1 MAIDTFESDLLNDV
15 KFNDDGSL
23 KQSGKQNVKFY
34 NKKRMAYRARPLYV
48 KDDDG
53 VQQLDK
59 NGKPV
64 IARDSTGKYLF
75 DIDTRTGLPFKDAY
89 EEMVEM
95 VRIETR
101 GDTTVIDDIAD
112 DIRKNQFWPQYKF
125 FREGKIPD
133 GASLDEADW
142 LYPQTIMELK
152 LMGIHVIQQ
161 AALMTDLE
169 CDRLRDQSGYEVR
182 ELASQWVRINSPS
195 GQAGRADRLALEVER
210 LKRELADS
218 QAYGSAKARME
229 MIHAAAVEDEREELP
244 EESIRTVEMSIDEMK
259 KGQKG
264 RKRLVD

>member
-1 MAIDTFESDLLNDV
+1 MSAINTFESDLLNDV
-15 KFNDDGSL
+15 RFNDDGTL

-34 NKKRMAYRARPLYV
+34 NKKRMSYRARPKLKEDGSQAFD
-48 KDDDG
+48 KDG
-53 VQQLDK
+53 R
-59 NGKPV
+59 P
-64 IARDSTGKYLF
+64 LF
-75 DIDTRTGLPFKDAY
+75 LMDTKTGLPYKDAY

-101 GDTTVIDDIAD
+101 GDTNIVDDIAD
-112 DIRKNQFWPQYKF
+112 DLRKAQFYPQYKF

-133 GASLDEADW
+133 GTNIDQVDF
-142 LYPQTIMELK
+142 LYPQTIMELR
-152 LMGIHVIQQ
+152 LMGIHVIEQ

-182 ELASQWVRINSPS
+182 DLASQWVRINSAS

-218 QAYGSAKARME
+218 QNIGSAKARMQ
-229 MIHAAAVEDEREELP
+229 MIQEAATENAKVETP
-244 EESIRTVEMSIDEMK
+244 ETPIRTVEMSIDELK
-259 KGQKG
+259 KGPKG